1 MDLNQLLKNTTC
13 EGNYGSG
20 QRILSW
26 IKCFASLSKIQLPQI
41 ALMNTDILVNS
52 KQIDSL
58 PEKERGTYLL

>member
-26 IKCFASLSKIQLPQI
+26 IKCFATLSKIQLPQI
-41 ALMNTDILVNS
+41 AQMNTDEHRYIS
-52 KQIDSL
+52 
-58 PEKERGTYLL
+58 